1 MTAPLLPDIIAN
13 DPVYQVATQA
23 LLCLQAS
30 YPVSG
35 YAPAEYCARVGT
47 NVTYDIDQF
56 RDLCCDGL
64 GYVLLGETVASSTSF
79 PERDIVRQANSSCA
93 PAAWAQ
99 TLTIGVIRCIPVVTD
114 DEGSMPSC
122 NDWTLAYYQNIA
134 DIIALRRTACCLRS
148 WFMAQT
154 GMLEGMSFVIQDQAQ
169 GSPQGGCV
177 ERSMTLAFQMPNCDC
192 PGQI

>member
-1 MTAPLLPDIIAN
+1 
-13 DPVYQVATQA
+13 
-23 LLCLQAS
+23 
-30 YPVSG
+30 
-35 YAPAEYCARVGT
+35 
-47 NVTYDIDQF
+47 
-56 RDLCCDGL
+56 
-64 GYVLLGETVASSTSF
+64 
-79 PERDIVRQANSSCA
+79 
-93 PAAWAQ
+93 
-99 TLTIGVIRCIPVVTD
+99 
-114 DEGSMPSC
+114 MPSC